1 MKRRLEWPELTE
13 EEKHRMTLE
22 ALADVDAGRVV
33 DHAEVE
39 AWVKSLETKNPL
51 PVPRPKA

>member
-1 MKRRLEWPELTE
+1 MMKRRLEWPELTE

-39 AWVKSLETKNPL
+39 GLGQKP
-51 PVPRPKA
+51 

>member
-1 MKRRLEWPELTE
+1 MQRRFDSEPNE

-33 DHAEVE
+33 KHGQVV
-39 AWVKSLETKNPL
+39 AWAKSLETEHPL
-51 PVPRPKA
+51 PVPKPKT